1 MIADQLFDII
11 RSRRSVRRFR
21 PDAVPEATLRRLLE
35 AAVWAPSAHNRQP
48 WRLVVVQT
56 PAARRR
62 LVDAMAARWL
72 EDGGAPAR
80 VERRRKRLAAAPVL
94 VVLCMTMTDMDAYPD
109 ARRQLAERVM
119 AVQSVA
125 LAGQNLLLMAH
136 AEGLGACWMCAPL
149 FCPGVVREALDLP
162 DDYEPQGL
170 VMLGY
175 PLQPSDALTGER
187 QPLETR
193 VLWR

>member
-1 MIADQLFDII
+1 
-11 RSRRSVRRFR
+11 
-21 PDAVPEATLRRLLE
+21 LRRLLE